1 MTRMPEAALEGR
13 VVLALSRL
21 NVPEALRRVPDD
33 AADVAGALVPW
44 IRMSVL
50 VRRR

>member
-1 MTRMPEAALEGR
+1 MPDAALDGR
-13 VVLALSRL
+13 VVFPLSRL
-21 NVPEALRRVPDD
+21 NVPDVLRRVPDD
-33 AADVAGALVPW
+33 AAGVVGALVPW